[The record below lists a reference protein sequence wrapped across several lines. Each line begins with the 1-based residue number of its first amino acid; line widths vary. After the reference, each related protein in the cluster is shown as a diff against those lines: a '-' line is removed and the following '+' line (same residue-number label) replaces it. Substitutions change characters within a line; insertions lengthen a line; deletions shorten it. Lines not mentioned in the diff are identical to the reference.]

1 MGAREWEYMEGVE
14 ELRFAPP
21 GWDMWRACTFPQR
34 HSCAKHGVH
43 GDWLQFM
50 WSARAG
56 WSDLYCLRCFVDWL
70 SRGIASG
77 GIVTV
82 PGSLEDQAAG
92 GGGTGPTTPAPTLA
106 FTASGMSITA
116 GQSVT
121 LTWLT
126 TDATSVIGGGGLSGA
141 EALNGSL
148 VVTPTETTTYT
159 LTASGPGG
167 TKTQSVVV
175 NVDAVALPLPVVTLT
190 VAPSTIVGSGV
201 ATLQWSSTNAATVVA
216 SDGWS
221 GALPT
226 SGSKSTGTL
235 SATTTFT
242 VTATNA
248 TGSDSKS
255 ATVTVTPAVVTPPP
269 PLFSSQVTL
278 VAGAGGAN
286 NEMGFFITPGPI
298 GSVSPA
304 NLPSGGSATGQ
315 KIQAFDSQTGYDL
328 MLMVTYASGT
338 TQSNQFDS
346 VSVVDDSGAT
356 RVFTTATQANLVF
369 SSGAPYSEWWWAG
382 SNPVMRTAGKH
393 YVFTF
398 TKQS

>member
-1 MGAREWEYMEGVE
+1 MAAREWQYMEGVE
-14 ELRFAPP
+14 ELGVRP
-21 GWDMWRACTFPQR
+21 GWDMWSACTFPQR
-34 HSCAKHGVH
+34 HSCAKHGMH
-43 GDWLQFM
+43 GDWLQFS

-56 WSDLYCLRCFVDWL
+56 FSDLYCLRCFVDLL
-70 SRGIASG
+70 SRLMPTG

-92 GGGTGPTTPAPTLA
+92 GSTPTTPAPTLT
-106 FTASGMSITA
+106 FTASGMSIA
-116 GQSVT
+116 SGQSVT

-148 VVTPTETTTYT
+148 VVTPTQTTTYT

-175 NVDAVALPLPVVTLT
+175 MVDAPTLPMPVVTLT
-190 VAPSTIVGSGV
+190 VAPATIVGSGV
-201 ATLQWSSTNAATVVA
+201 ATLQWSSTNAATVTA

-221 GALPT
+221 GVLPT
-226 SGSKSTGTL
+226 SGSKGTGTL

-242 VTATNA
+242 ITATNA
-248 TGSDSKS
+248 TGSASAS
-255 ATVTVTPAVVTPPP
+255 ATVTVSPAVVTPPP

-315 KIQAFDSQTGYDL
+315 KIQALDSQTGYDL
-328 MLMVTYASGT
+328 TLMVTYAAGT
-338 TQSNQFDS
+338 TQGNQFDS
-346 VSVVDDSGAT
+346 VSVVDDAGVT
-356 RVFTTATQANLVF
+356 RTFTTANQASLTF
-369 SSGAPYSEWWWAG
+369 TGSGPPYNEWWWAG